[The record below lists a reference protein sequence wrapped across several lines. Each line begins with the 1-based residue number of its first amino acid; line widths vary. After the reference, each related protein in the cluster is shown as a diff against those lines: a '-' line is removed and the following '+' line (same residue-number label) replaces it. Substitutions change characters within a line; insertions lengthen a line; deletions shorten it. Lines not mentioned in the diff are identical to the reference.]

1 MALTAFT
8 VSTVAIELLQLI
20 TFSIGACKWSPLIT
34 SLKLY
39 LFSMQVIWKEV
50 KEKGKQ
56 YYQIKSVICN
66 SAQTHYT

>member
-66 SAQTHYT
+66 T